1 MGADSTK
8 DNARPRSS
16 DNEVTAYRMTE
27 VLVGHHTGNE
37 CFAISATLVRCLQK

>member
-8 DNARPRSS
+8 DNARPHSS

-27 VLVGHHTGNE
+27 VLVGQHTGNE
-37 CFAISATLVRCLQK
+37 CFAISAALVR